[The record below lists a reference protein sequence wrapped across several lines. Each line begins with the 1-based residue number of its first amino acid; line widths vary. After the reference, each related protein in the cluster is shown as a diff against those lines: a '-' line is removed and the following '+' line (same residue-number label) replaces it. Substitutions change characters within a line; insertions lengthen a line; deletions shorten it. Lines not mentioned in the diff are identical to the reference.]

1 MRAIQFSAPGGPEV
15 LEVIELPIPEP
26 GFGEVLVR
34 AHSIGV
40 GKPDVLMR
48 KGVYRWSPPLPAILG
63 NEMSGH
69 IEKIGRGIKN
79 LEVGQPVLVFGT
91 GGGRYAEFNSVSTS
105 LVTPLPNNIDLED
118 AVSIPNYVIAWSLLF
133 EAFGGKK
140 PEYAYVNGAAG
151 GLGTA
156 IIDLCRSE
164 DISIFAGVSSEKKCK
179 FVTEYGA
186 SSAINYSKDEVIPR
200 VIELTEGRGVDV
212 VFDQLVGPNFV
223 NTLDMLAPLGMII
236 SYNALAGLPEKELFS
251 ELRARAGKSL
261 AVRCFS
267 WHCYDNDI
275 EKRRKIV
282 QNVVD
287 QFSVRDLKP
296 PIFKRLP
303 LSEARLAHEI
313 IDSRE
318 VMGKLVLKP

>member
-1 MRAIQFSAPGGPEV
+1 M
-15 LEVIELPIPEP
+15 ELHP
-26 GFGEVLVR
+26 
-34 AHSIGV
+34 
-40 GKPDVLMR
+40 
-48 KGVYRWSPPLPAILG
+48 
-63 NEMSGH
+63 
-69 IEKIGRGIKN
+69 
-79 LEVGQPVLVFGT
+79 
-91 GGGRYAEFNSVSTS
+91 
-105 LVTPLPNNIDLED
+105 
-118 AVSIPNYVIAWSLLF
+118 
-133 EAFGGKK
+133 
-140 PEYAYVNGAAG
+140 
-151 GLGTA
+151 
-156 IIDLCRSE
+156 
-164 DISIFAGVSSEKKCK
+164 
-179 FVTEYGA
+179 
-186 SSAINYSKDEVIPR
+186 
-200 VIELTEGRGVDV
+200 
-212 VFDQLVGPNFV
+212 FV

-275 EKRRKIV
+275 EKRRELV

-318 VMGKLVLKP
+318 VMGKLILKP